1 MPNATHVLA
10 GAAAALCTG
19 SLAVAIHAQ
28 DSADEARAQAAAWR
42 AQALQQAGDA
52 TATAGS
58 NDDSSPSPAQ
68 PQSSSGAQPVL
79 PSTQQ
84 DSQAPQAVPADPR
97 SRES

>member
-28 DSADEARAQAAAWR
+28 NSADEARAQAAAWR

-52 TATAGS
+52 TASADAT
-58 NDDSSPSPAQ
+58 PSPAQ
-68 PQSSSGAQPVL
+68 TQSGSGAQPVL

-84 DSQAPQAVPADPR
+84 DSQAPQAVPQTPR
-97 SRES
+97 TRES

>member
-28 DSADEARAQAAAWR
+28 NSADEARAQAAAWR
-42 AQALQQAGDA
+42 AQALQQASDA
-52 TATAGS
+52 TADAGS
-58 NDDSSPSPAQ
+58 DDAGTPSPAQ
-68 PQSSSGAQPVL
+68 PQSGSGAQPVL

-84 DSQAPQAVPADPR
+84 GTQVPQAVPQLPR
-97 SRES
+97 TRES

>member
-28 DSADEARAQAAAWR
+28 NSADEARAQAAAWR
-42 AQALQQAGDA
+42 AQALRARGVL
-52 TATAGS
+52 TFSGS
-58 NDDSSPSPAQ
+58 SDDDPARSPAQ
-68 PQSSSGAQPVL
+68 PQSGSGAQPVL

-84 DSQAPQAVPADPR
+84 DSQAPQAVPQIPR

>member
-28 DSADEARAQAAAWR
+28 NSADEARAQAAAWR

-52 TATAGS
+52 TAGAGS
-58 NDDSSPSPAQ
+58 DDDPALSPAQ
-68 PQSSSGAQPVL
+68 PQSGSGAQPVL

-84 DSQAPQAVPADPR
+84 DSQAPQAVPQIPR

>member
-28 DSADEARAQAAAWR
+28 DSADEARAEAAAWR

-52 TATAGS
+52 SATAGS
-58 NDDSSPSPAQ
+58 TQSPTQ
-68 PQSSSGAQPVL
+68 TQSGSGAQPVL

-84 DSQAPQAVPADPR
+84 DSQAPQAVPQIPR